1 MTEVFSRRIVGWR
14 VANTLRAA
22 LALDALE
29 EAAAGFHGEQVTL
42 GCCGVRWCRAKD
54 GDVRTSGPG
63 RPAQCPKPGLA
74 LTSSISSNPTA
85 TSRAGTV
92 FALRMS
98 ATLHADR

>member
-1 MTEVFSRRIVGWR
+1 MTKVFSRRIVGWR

-42 GCCGVRWCRAKD
+42 GCCGVRWCRTKD
-54 GDVRTSGPG
+54 GDVVRS
-63 RPAQCPKPGLA
+63 RPTGAVPKPRVA